1 MMDADDGYILWT
13 GIWKGVFI
21 PSPPR
26 TCTQL
31 IIHIYISPWELERSV
46 HSCGIMLTREL
57 NCASIPADIIKM
69 IESQPELAGQ
79 IRRVRGGYLKI
90 QGTWMPYEVRAY
102 FIAIICAR
110 LTFTSTG
117 RTPTSSSVCRALT
130 YLRTTRF
137 DYVPL

>member
-1 MMDADDGYILWT
+1 MQMM
-13 GIWKGVFI
+13 GIFFGRVSGKVCSFHLLLAHVHSSSYTSTSALGNSKGPFI
-21 PSPPR
+21 
-26 TCTQL
+26 
-31 IIHIYISPWELERSV
+31 
-46 HSCGIMLTREL
+46 SCGIMLTREL